1 MQNIINTNSENIEDV
16 PDSVNDMEG
25 KLSYI
30 ICTDHYTVCA
40 LYGIFYT
47 YITRAN
53 KKI

>member
-1 MQNIINTNSENIEDV
+1 MQNIINTNTENTEDV

-30 ICTDHYTVCA
+30 ICTDHYMYIVR
-40 LYGIFYT
+40 
-47 YITRAN
+47 YITRAS